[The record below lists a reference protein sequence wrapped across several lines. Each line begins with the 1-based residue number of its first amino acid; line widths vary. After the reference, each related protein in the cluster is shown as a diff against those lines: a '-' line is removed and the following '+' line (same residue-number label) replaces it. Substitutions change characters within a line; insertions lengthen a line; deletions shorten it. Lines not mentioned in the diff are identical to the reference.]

1 MPPKL
6 STYNVHQQYFD
17 LFEEYQTKYGIKTI
31 ILMQC
36 GAFFEIYGIKISD
49 NEYKYSNIEECSRL
63 TNLNIANK
71 HISMLD
77 GTVVMCGFRE
87 YSLDKYVERFVS
99 FGYTVVV
106 YIQTSTLASQPRT
119 YYATHS
125 PGTYISYES
134 TNTTVLSNNIMCLW
148 LEKYSNLRQNT
159 EMIVCGMACCHM
171 FTGKTSIYEYETEF
185 LMTPTSFDE
194 LERYIS
200 MICPNEILVA
210 SRFSESQTKTI
221 LQYSGLRTQNIHLYD
236 LNDTTNAMVENS
248 QKQNF
253 IQQILSN
260 VYGEEAYSLCGE
272 FRDFGMSTQALSFLI
287 NYIREHNP
295 DLVRK
300 INIPEFTQVSTRMIL
315 ANHTLK
321 QLNIIDDSNEDSKQ
335 YGHLSSV
342 ANFLN
347 RCLTSMG
354 KRCYKNQIT
363 NPVFD
368 ESWLN
373 TQYDMIEVVNNID
386 EERFEYIRKQLFQI
400 HDLEKMGRQIVMK
413 KIYPNA
419 FYLLCKSIES
429 VRKIYLNIEN
439 QDLINHLMENQEQR
453 TTTEECCNNILE
465 FINAHLEIDK
475 CSSLNKLSGFDFNFI
490 KPGIFSVLDNV
501 FKDYQDNLKVF
512 HDVHLFLNN
521 LMKKVEKKN
530 IEYVNIHETERS
542 GAFLQIT
549 KKRGEVLKGL
559 LKNCAQDDKIVFS
572 ESFVIPYKDIRT
584 VKASASKETI
594 EFPQLVRVQNKVA
607 ELKER
612 VSVEISRAFSEFL
625 TMFENKCFPYFYN
638 VTRYVTD
645 LDVLQSKSYI
655 SRKYSYHKPV
665 IDSARDKSY
674 FDIDGLR
681 HVLIEH
687 IQQNETY
694 VTNNVSMGND
704 HELGM
709 LLFGTNA
716 VGKTS
721 FIRALGITIILAQSG
736 NFVPCSHMTYKP
748 YTAIFSRII
757 GNDNLFR
764 GLSTFAVE
772 MSELR
777 IILKMANE
785 SSLILGDELCSGTE
799 TESALSI
806 FTAGIQHLDKS
817 GATYLFATHF
827 HEIVGYDEIKLLE
840 KSKKMVLKHMAVHYD
855 NELNCLVYDRKLKDG
870 SGDRIYGLEV
880 CKSLYLEKQFL
891 EDAFKIRLKYF
902 PNCGGE
908 LEQKSSTYNS
918 RKVRGNCEIC
928 RETLGEEI
936 HHLEPQKIASKNGI
950 IKTENGEFHKNHL
963 ANLISVCEKCHNQI
977 HKNNNILKKKKTTK
991 GYKILEDM

>member
-1 MPPKL
+1 
-6 STYNVHQQYFD
+6 
-17 LFEEYQTKYGIKTI
+17 
-31 ILMQC
+31 
-36 GAFFEIYGIKISD
+36 
-49 NEYKYSNIEECSRL
+49 
-63 TNLNIANK
+63 
-71 HISMLD
+71 
-77 GTVVMCGFRE
+77 
-87 YSLDKYVERFVS
+87 
-99 FGYTVVV
+99 
-106 YIQTSTLASQPRT
+106 
-119 YYATHS
+119 
-125 PGTYISYES
+125 
-134 TNTTVLSNNIMCLW
+134 
-148 LEKYSNLRQNT
+148 
-159 EMIVCGMACCHM
+159 
-171 FTGKTSIYEYETEF
+171 
-185 LMTPTSFDE
+185 
-194 LERYIS
+194 
-200 MICPNEILVA
+200 
-210 SRFSESQTKTI
+210 
-221 LQYSGLRTQNIHLYD
+221 
-236 LNDTTNAMVENS
+236 
-248 QKQNF
+248 
-253 IQQILSN
+253 
-260 VYGEEAYSLCGE
+260 
-272 FRDFGMSTQALSFLI
+272 
-287 NYIREHNP
+287 
-295 DLVRK
+295 
-300 INIPEFTQVSTRMIL
+300 
-315 ANHTLK
+315 
-321 QLNIIDDSNEDSKQ
+321 
-335 YGHLSSV
+335 
-342 ANFLN
+342 
-347 RCLTSMG
+347 
-354 KRCYKNQIT
+354 
-363 NPVFD
+363 
-368 ESWLN
+368 
-373 TQYDMIEVVNNID
+373 
-386 EERFEYIRKQLFQI
+386 
-400 HDLEKMGRQIVMK
+400 
-413 KIYPNA
+413 
-419 FYLLCKSIES
+419 
-429 VRKIYLNIEN
+429 
-439 QDLINHLMENQEQR
+439 MENQEQM
-453 TTTEECCNNILE
+453 TSTEECCNNILE

-490 KPGIFSVLDNV
+490 KPGIFDVLDNV

-512 HDVHLFLNN
+512 HDVHFFLNN

-572 ESFVIPYKDIRT
+572 ESFIIPYKDIRT

-638 VTRYVTD
+638 VTRYITD

-665 IDSARDKSY
+665 IDSDRDKSY

-694 VTNNVSMGND
+694 VTNNVSMGNE

-721 FIRALGITIILAQSG
+721 FIRALGIAIILAQSG

-806 FTAGIQHLDKS
+806 FTTGIQHLDKS